1 MAHTFC
7 HSFKDSGASGLSWLC
22 LQADVPG
29 GCHLLLQLLD
39 VEAPSLRLPLVE
51 LISNVAELP
60 AGRKVGTTRFNSGT
74 IAYGSASAF
83 HAVTAPLEASNVM
96 TACFSSTTLKC
107 FEALHLPL
115 LKLFWRVAKLPVRRW
130 IPWQESSA
138 SAQSQPAGTGQA
150 QQAAFAGLQVKL
162 PDFTVLALHLGRSR
176 APHGPILSRAA
187 SLQRMCTGAA
197 LYRCVLHC
205 LQALQGAAP
214 ILQDLRSST
223 SDRRLQN
230 SLAQAVRQL
239 GFQSL
244 PFEHLPPTGD
254 LIATA

>member
-1 MAHTFC
+1 M
-7 HSFKDSGASGLSWLC
+7 C

-60 AGRKVGTTRFNSGT
+60 AGRKVGTICLNSGT
-74 IAYGSASAF
+74 IAYSSASAL
-83 HAVTAPLEASNVM
+83 HDAVTALLEASNVM

-115 LKLFWRVAKLPVRRW
+115 LKLFWRMAKLPVRRC
-130 IPWQESSA
+130 IPWHESSA
-138 SAQSQPAGTGQA
+138 TAQGQPAGTGQA

-197 LYRCVLHC
+197 LYRCVLPC